1 MSVLADGQHV
11 RAVRDL
17 KGEAFKRDEKFR
29 LWRKSR
35 STVALYPGLQ
45 ALSELREFVFKFAA
59 KNSCDAKR
67 SQIVRV
73 HWRIQAITT
82 QISQWIHFAQGR
94 DKFCGET
101 RGRVHR
107 QINRDQFCSSNRGL
121 IKGLSGKIEAN
132 EVVPSLA

>member
-1 MSVLADGQHV
+1 MSTTEVAQQTVNDTT
-11 RAVRDL
+11 AVRPFD
-17 KGEAFKRDEKFR
+17 
-29 LWRKSR
+29 
-35 STVALYPGLQ
+35 VAVPDA